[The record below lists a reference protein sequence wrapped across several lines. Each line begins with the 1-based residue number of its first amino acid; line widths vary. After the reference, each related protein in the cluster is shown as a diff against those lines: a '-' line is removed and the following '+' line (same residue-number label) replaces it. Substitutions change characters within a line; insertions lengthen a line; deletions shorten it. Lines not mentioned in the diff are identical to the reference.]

1 MNLTNKQLDNYKIKL
16 HRLINYPVVIYTNG
30 RFEIGGLS
38 DYDKHRILT
47 ILNKCSFVENVSES
61 SKKYDF
67 SDFDFSKGRP
77 EPKLKYTI
85 RGYIKE
91 EPNVTEELELEE
103 EVEIHDSLNPKIWT
117 EDNKLIPE
125 VERKIEEIVDA
136 FVDDLKSYE
145 VDIKIE
151 DIYLLGSNANYNY
164 TENSDLDI
172 HIIADED
179 LYNCDKD
186 HLPLIYQCM
195 KVLFNNKY
203 DITIHD
209 IPVEVYV
216 ESKSDMTNVATG
228 VYSLNEGWIKNPTE
242 YEIPEIDQKA
252 IDKEVSKW
260 SVNYD
265 RLMENPTV
273 EAIDKYIDDI
283 YDLRIKS
290 LQKDGEFGEGNLIFK
305 ELRNKDILSNLKDL
319 KVSLQ
324 SKELSL
330 N

>member
-1 MNLTNKQLDNYKIKL
+1 MKLSNRELNIYKVKL
-16 HRLINYPVVIYTNG
+16 RRLINYPIVLNYNG
-30 RFEIGGLS
+30 KFEIGSLS
-38 DYDKHRILT
+38 EYDKNRILN
-47 ILNKCSFVENVSES
+47 ILKRCDFVYNISETNR
-61 SKKYDF
+61 K
-67 SDFDFSKGRP
+67 FDFSEFDFSNIKP
-77 EPKLKYTI
+77 TPKLKYTI
-85 RGYIKE
+85 TGYIKE
-91 EPNVTEELELEE
+91 EDLRENIEIEE
-103 EVEIHDSLNPKIWT
+103 EVEIHDSLNPKLWT
-117 EDNKLIPE
+117 KENKLIPE

-136 FVDDLKSYE
+136 FVEDLKEYK

-164 TENSDLDI
+164 TDASDLDI

-179 LYNCDKD
+179 VFNCEKD

-195 KVLFNNKY
+195 KILFNNKY

-209 IPVEVYV
+209 IPVEIYV
-216 ESKSDMTNVATG
+216 ENKSDMTNVATG

-242 YEIPEIDQKA
+242 YKMPEINQEE

-265 RLMENPTV
+265 RLIENPTI
-273 EAIDKYIDDI
+273 ESIDKYIDDL

-319 KVSLQ
+319 KISLQ

-330 N
+330 D